1 MVQAKKQTQTAV
13 SSFMGIGTLF
23 SSLYCMLV
31 SKILLSLPLLGG
43 ALYLAGEAALLFI
56 RLRRQARAANS
67 LTDVARRTG
76 TGLTLVLLSLTAA
89 LVSLYRRLLSDLAF
103 WRLVGIVVCMV
114 LRPAAARSVLNRT
127 KGQKQLWGGAVQA
140 AFLPLV
146 LLMLPLSALPPSTGW
161 SLAGGC
167 LLSAVLD
174 AFPLERRKK
183 ERLPLTAADKADR
196 KTIHSAYSCRVYQ
209 RMLVTVA
216 AGIQVTLV
224 LGFACIAVTAE
235 ALIACLALGLGC
247 VWAVFMA
254 VSLLMRRPRKKEADP
269 SVIMTLGLAAWLAG
283 LVLLTRSLSQP
294 PALRAYAAIAVSSIG
309 AAICGQ
315 ALIGLM
321 PDMRNAAGFAI
332 GHTPGEAL
340 TQVLEAQSETARCTG
355 LALALAGLTVIC
367 AFAEADASAALRWT
381 ALTLPALLLAGAAV
395 LFTLA
400 FPLRPVHLRRL
411 RRYAVLL
418 EQGAENKPMR
428 DRLKTVVI
436 DRSVKNY
443 GIRAVEF
450 VLRPF
455 FFHRVRGA
463 ENVRLD
469 EDIPCVFVCNHGEI
483 LGPVVC
489 TLFSPFPF
497 RPWSA
502 YEMLDRSMVSQRTMD
517 GTFQNVRGIG
527 RRLLQWLMDHVGAPF
542 LVWLL
547 RSEDSIAVY
556 HDNPRKL
563 MQTFRETIAAMQ
575 AGDNILVFPENAATS
590 PDHRYVQ
597 EGVSEFF
604 TGFTMIGQMY
614 AGKTG
619 DCPLFVPMY
628 ADKKKRLITY
638 GAPTRYDDQAPVNE
652 EKQRLCDYLR
662 GEIMRLAGLEEKQH

>member
-1 MVQAKKQTQTAV
+1 MQGKKQAQTAV

-31 SKILLSLPLLGG
+31 SKVLLSMPLLGG
-43 ALYLAGEAALLFI
+43 ALYLAGEAALLFA
-56 RLRRQARAANS
+56 RLRRQARAAND

-89 LVSLYRRLLSDLAF
+89 LVSVYRRLLSDLAF

-114 LRPAAARSVLNRT
+114 LRPAVARSVLNRA
-127 KGQKQLWGGAVQA
+127 KGRKQLWGLVVQA
-140 AFLPLV
+140 ALLPLA
-146 LLMLPLSALPPSTGW
+146 LLMLPLLALPPSTGW
-161 SLAGGC
+161 TLAGGC

-174 AFPLERRKK
+174 AFPLERHKK
-183 ERLPLTAADKADR
+183 KRLPLSEADKSDR
-196 KTIHSAYSCRVYQ
+196 KTIDSAYSCRVYR
-209 RMLVTVA
+209 RMLGTVA

-269 SVIMTLGLAAWLAG
+269 GVMMTLGLAVWLAG

-294 PALRAYAAIAVSSIG
+294 PALRGYAAIAFTSIG
-309 AAICGQ
+309 AAVCGQ
-315 ALIGLM
+315 ALIGMM
-321 PDMRNAAGFAI
+321 PDMRRAAGFAI
-332 GHTPGEAL
+332 GHMPGEAL
-340 TQVLEAQSETARCTG
+340 TQALEAQSEAARCTG
-355 LALALAGLTVIC
+355 LTLALAGLTVIC
-367 AFAEADASAALRWT
+367 AFSEADASAALRWA
-381 ALTLPALLLAGAAV
+381 ALTLPALLLTGAAV

-400 FPLRPVHLRRL
+400 FPLRLAHLRRL

-418 EQGAENKPMR
+418 DRGVENKPMR
-428 DRLKTVVI
+428 DQLKTVVI

-463 ENVRLD
+463 ENVHLD

-502 YEMLDRSMVSQRTMD
+502 YEMLDKDMVSERTMN
-517 GTFQNVRGIG
+517 GTFQNVKGAG
-527 RRLLQWLMDHVGAPF
+527 RKALQWLMDRIGAPA

-547 RSEDSIAVY
+547 HSEDSIAVY

-563 MQTFRETIAAMQ
+563 MQTFRETITAMQ

-590 PDHRYVQ
+590 PNHRYVQ
-597 EGVSEFF
+597 QGVSEFF

-614 AGKTG
+614 ASKTG
-619 DCPLFVPMY
+619 NCPLFVPMY

-638 GAPTRYDDQAPVNE
+638 GVPTRYDDQVPVNE
-652 EKQRLCDYLR
+652 EKERLCAYLR
-662 GEIMRLAGLEEKQH
+662 GEILRLAGLEET